1 MAIWGYNKKMISF
14 FKHQDWKLN
23 TAVLFLG
30 FAGLLSLL
38 SAKPDLFYKQILF
51 WIIGI
56 VIAFAIISFDWR
68 PFANHRAIVF
78 GIYSAVIILL
88 VATYFF
94 APTVRGIRGWLMV
107 GSFQFQA
114 SEFAKLALIVV
125 FAGFFKKRHVSI
137 ARISNLLVSFVYF
150 LVPALL
156 VAIQPDLGSV
166 IVLFLIWFGFLLV
179 SGLRPKHL
187 IISLLIFLL
196 IASLMWF
203 GVLKNYQKER
213 IIGLFFPER
222 DVLGINYN
230 VIQSKIAIGS
240 AGFLGKGFGQ
250 GTQVQ
255 LGFLPE
261 AQTDFIFAAI
271 AEEFGLVAGFL
282 VIAAFL
288 WMIFRVIKIGAD
300 SNDNFSRFVCLGA
313 AILFIAQFFLN
324 IGSNLGLMPVVG
336 VTFPF
341 LSYGGSSLLTNL
353 IIIGIIQSIVVR
365 K

>member
-1 MAIWGYNKKMISF
+1 M
-14 FKHQDWKLN
+14 
-23 TAVLFLG
+23 
-30 FAGLLSLL
+30 
-38 SAKPDLFYKQILF
+38 
-51 WIIGI
+51 
-56 VIAFAIISFDWR
+56 
-68 PFANHRAIVF
+68 
-78 GIYSAVIILL
+78 
-88 VATYFF
+88 
-94 APTVRGIRGWLMV
+94 
-107 GSFQFQA
+107 
-114 SEFAKLALIVV
+114 
-125 FAGFFKKRHVSI
+125 
-137 ARISNLLVSFVYF
+137 
-150 LVPALL
+150 
-156 VAIQPDLGSV
+156 AIQPDLGSV
-166 IVLFLIWFGFLLV
+166 IILFLIWFGFLLV

-271 AEEFGLVAGFL
+271 AEEFGLIAGFL

-313 AILFIAQFFLN
+313 AILFITQFFLN
-324 IGSNLGLMPVVG
+324 IGSNLGLVPVVG

-353 IIIGIIQSIVVR
+353 IIVGIIQSVVVR